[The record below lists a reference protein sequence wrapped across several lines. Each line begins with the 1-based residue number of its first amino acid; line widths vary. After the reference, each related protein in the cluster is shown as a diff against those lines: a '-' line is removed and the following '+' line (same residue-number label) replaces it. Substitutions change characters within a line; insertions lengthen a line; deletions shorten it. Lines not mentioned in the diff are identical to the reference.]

1 MPFSFYDIL
10 DESSEEEQFNSNVL
24 LEDEFDIDTSLDDVP
39 KPGEDQGGDAGDNS
53 QQPSDGD
60 QQQDGYDQQ
69 QDDGSGYDGQEGGDD
84 GSGEAPQDDQGGGED
99 SEDGEEP
106 VEANTDIF
114 DSLSADEQKIK
125 IMELQRLY
133 GEMYNSCDDISKRLN
148 DLNTDESNIDIIS
161 RVSDSMNILKKY
173 IQDYLI
179 GSFAKKSYVENDIMY
194 NRFLSIIS
202 SLTAVLDQ
210 LSHRE
215 KKQQDEFNKVT
226 NEITEHNGK
235 KNSASMN
242 IFDLF

>member
-60 QQQDGYDQQ
+60 QQQNGDDQQ
-69 QDDGSGYDGQEGGDD
+69 QDDGSGYEGQEGEDN
-84 GSGEAPQDDQGGGED
+84 GSGEAPQDDQDGGEA
-99 SEDGEEP
+99 SEDREEP

-148 DLNTDESNIDIIS
+148 DLDTDESNIDIIS

-202 SLTAVLDQ
+202 SLTDVLDQ
-210 LSHRE
+210 LSNRE

-226 NEITEHNGK
+226 SEITEHNGK
-235 KNSASMN
+235 K
-242 IFDLF
+242 

>member
-60 QQQDGYDQQ
+60 QQQNGDDK
-69 QDDGSGYDGQEGGDD
+69 QDDGSGYEGQEGEDD
-84 GSGEAPQDDQGGGED
+84 GSGEAPQDDQGGGEA

-148 DLNTDESNIDIIS
+148 DLDTDESNIDIIS

-202 SLTAVLDQ
+202 SLAAVLDQ
-210 LSHRE
+210 LSRRE

-226 NEITEHNGK
+226 SEITEHNGK
-235 KNSASMN
+235 K
-242 IFDLF
+242 

>member
-1 MPFSFYDIL
+1 MSFSFYDIL

-60 QQQDGYDQQ
+60 QQQNGDDQQ
-69 QDDGSGYDGQEGGDD
+69 QDDGSGDEGQEGEDD
-84 GSGEAPQDDQGGGED
+84 GSGEAPQDDQGGVED

-148 DLNTDESNIDIIS
+148 DLDTDESNIDIIS

-202 SLTAVLDQ
+202 SLAAVLDQ

-215 KKQQDEFNKVT
+215 KKQQDEFN
-226 NEITEHNGK
+226 N
-235 KNSASMN
+235 
-242 IFDLF
+242 

>member
-60 QQQDGYDQQ
+60 QQQNGDDQQ

-84 GSGEAPQDDQGGGED
+84 GSGETPQDDQGGVED

-148 DLNTDESNIDIIS
+148 DLDTDESNIDIIS

-202 SLTAVLDQ
+202 SLTDVLDQ

-215 KKQQDEFNKVT
+215 KKQQDEFN
-226 NEITEHNGK
+226 N
-235 KNSASMN
+235 
-242 IFDLF
+242 

>member
-60 QQQDGYDQQ
+60 QQQNGDDQQ
-69 QDDGSGYDGQEGGDD
+69 QDDGSGYEGQEGGDD
-84 GSGEAPQDDQGGGED
+84 GSGEAPQDDQGGVED

-133 GEMYNSCDDISKRLN
+133 GEMYNSCNDISKRLN
-148 DLNTDESNIDIIS
+148 DLDTDESNIDIIS

-202 SLTAVLDQ
+202 SLTDVLDQ
-210 LSHRE
+210 LSNRE

-226 NEITEHNGK
+226 SEITEHNGK
-235 KNSASMN
+235 K
-242 IFDLF
+242 

>member
-39 KPGEDQGGDAGDNS
+39 KPGEDQGGDAGGNS

-60 QQQDGYDQQ
+60 QQQNGDDQQ
-69 QDDGSGYDGQEGGDD
+69 QDDGSGDEGQEDGDD
-84 GSGEAPQDDQGGGED
+84 GSGEAPQDDQGGVED

-148 DLNTDESNIDIIS
+148 DLDTDESNIDIIS

-202 SLTAVLDQ
+202 SLTDVLDQ
-210 LSHRE
+210 LSNRE

-226 NEITEHNGK
+226 SEITEHNGK
-235 KNSASMN
+235 K
-242 IFDLF
+242 

>member
-39 KPGEDQGGDAGDNS
+39 KPGEDQGGDAVDNS
-53 QQPSDGD
+53 KQPSDGD
-60 QQQDGYDQQ
+60 QQQ
-69 QDDGSGYDGQEGGDD
+69 QDDRSGYEGQEGGDD
-84 GSGEAPQDDQGGGED
+84 GSGEAPQDDQGGGEA

-148 DLNTDESNIDIIS
+148 DLDTDESNIDIIS

-202 SLTAVLDQ
+202 SLTDVLDQ

-235 KNSASMN
+235 K
-242 IFDLF
+242 

>member
-10 DESSEEEQFNSNVL
+10 DESAEEQFNSNVL

-60 QQQDGYDQQ
+60 QQQDGDNQQ
-69 QDDGSGYDGQEGGDD
+69 QDD
-84 GSGEAPQDDQGGGED
+84 GSGEAPQDDQGGGEA

-148 DLNTDESNIDIIS
+148 DLDTDESNIDIIS

-173 IQDYLI
+173 FQDYLI

-235 KNSASMN
+235 K
-242 IFDLF
+242 

>member
-60 QQQDGYDQQ
+60 QQQDGDNQQ
-69 QDDGSGYDGQEGGDD
+69 QDDGSGYEGQEGGDD
-84 GSGEAPQDDQGGGED
+84 GSGEAPQDDQGGVED

-148 DLNTDESNIDIIS
+148 DLDTDESNIDIIS

-202 SLTAVLDQ
+202 SLTDVLDQ
-210 LSHRE
+210 LSNRE

-226 NEITEHNGK
+226 SEITEHNGK
-235 KNSASMN
+235 K
-242 IFDLF
+242 

>member
-60 QQQDGYDQQ
+60 QQQNGDDQQ

-84 GSGEAPQDDQGGGED
+84 GSGEAPQDDQGGVED

-148 DLNTDESNIDIIS
+148 DLDTDESNIDIIS

-202 SLTAVLDQ
+202 SLTDVLDQ
-210 LSHRE
+210 LSNRE

-226 NEITEHNGK
+226 SEITEHNGK
-235 KNSASMN
+235 K
-242 IFDLF
+242 

>member
-10 DESSEEEQFNSNVL
+10 DESSEEEQFNSNIL

-60 QQQDGYDQQ
+60 QQQNGDDQQ
-69 QDDGSGYDGQEGGDD
+69 QDDGSGYEGQEGEDD
-84 GSGEAPQDDQGGGED
+84 GSGEAPQDDQDGGEA

-148 DLNTDESNIDIIS
+148 DLDTDESNIDIIS

-202 SLTAVLDQ
+202 SLTDVLDQ
-210 LSHRE
+210 LSNRE

-226 NEITEHNGK
+226 SEITEHNGK
-235 KNSASMN
+235 K
-242 IFDLF
+242 

>member
-60 QQQDGYDQQ
+60 QQQDGDDQQ
-69 QDDGSGYDGQEGGDD
+69 QDDGSGYEGQEGADD
-84 GSGEAPQDDQGGGED
+84 GYGEAPQDDQGGGED

-148 DLNTDESNIDIIS
+148 DLDTDESNIDIIS

-202 SLTAVLDQ
+202 SLAAVLDQ

-215 KKQQDEFNKVT
+215 KKQQDDFNKVT
-226 NEITEHNGK
+226 
-235 KNSASMN
+235 S
-242 IFDLF
+242 

>member
-39 KPGEDQGGDAGDNS
+39 KPGEDQDGDAGDNS

-60 QQQDGYDQQ
+60 QQQNGDDQQ
-69 QDDGSGYDGQEGGDD
+69 QDDGYGDEDQEGGDD
-84 GSGEAPQDDQGGGED
+84 GSGEAPQDDQGGGEA

-106 VEANTDIF
+106 EEANTDIF

-148 DLNTDESNIDIIS
+148 DLDTDEYNIDIIS

-202 SLTAVLDQ
+202 SLAAVLDQ
-210 LSHRE
+210 LSNRE

-226 NEITEHNGK
+226 SEITEHNGK
-235 KNSASMN
+235 K
-242 IFDLF
+242 

>member
-24 LEDEFDIDTSLDDVP
+24 REDEFDIDTSLDDVP

-60 QQQDGYDQQ
+60 QQQDGDNQQ
-69 QDDGSGYDGQEGGDD
+69 QDD
-84 GSGEAPQDDQGGGED
+84 GSGEAPQDDQGGGEA

-148 DLNTDESNIDIIS
+148 DLDTDESNIDIIS

-202 SLTAVLDQ
+202 SLTDVLDQ
-210 LSHRE
+210 LSNRE

-226 NEITEHNGK
+226 SEITEHNGK
-235 KNSASMN
+235 K
-242 IFDLF
+242 

>member
-10 DESSEEEQFNSNVL
+10 NESSEEEQFNSNVL

-60 QQQDGYDQQ
+60 QQQNGDDQQ
-69 QDDGSGYDGQEGGDD
+69 QDDGSGDEGQEGEDD
-84 GSGEAPQDDQGGGED
+84 GSGEAPQYDQGGGED

-148 DLNTDESNIDIIS
+148 DLDTDESNIDIIS

-202 SLTAVLDQ
+202 SLTDVLDQ
-210 LSHRE
+210 LSNRE

-226 NEITEHNGK
+226 SEITEHNGK
-235 KNSASMN
+235 K
-242 IFDLF
+242 

>member
-60 QQQDGYDQQ
+60 QQQYGDDQQ
-69 QDDGSGYDGQEGGDD
+69 QDDGSGYEGQEGEDD

-148 DLNTDESNIDIIS
+148 DLDTDESNIDIIS

-202 SLTAVLDQ
+202 SLTDVLDQ

-215 KKQQDEFNKVT
+215 KKRQDEFNK
-226 NEITEHNGK
+226 
-235 KNSASMN
+235 
-242 IFDLF
+242 

>member
-60 QQQDGYDQQ
+60 QQQDGDDQQ

-84 GSGEAPQDDQGGGED
+84 GSGEAQQDDQGGGEA

-148 DLNTDESNIDIIS
+148 DLDTDESNIDIIS

-202 SLTAVLDQ
+202 SLTDVLDQ
-210 LSHRE
+210 LRSE
-215 KKQQDEFNKVT
+215 
-226 NEITEHNGK
+226 EHT
-235 KNSASMN
+235 SELQSQR
-242 IFDLF
+242 

>member
-60 QQQDGYDQQ
+60 QQQDGDDQQ
-69 QDDGSGYDGQEGGDD
+69 QDDGSGYEGQEGGDD
-84 GSGEAPQDDQGGGED
+84 GSGEASQDDQDGGEA

-148 DLNTDESNIDIIS
+148 DLDIDESNIDIIS

-179 GSFAKKSYVENDIMY
+179 GSFAKKSYIENDIMY

-202 SLTAVLDQ
+202 SLAAVLDQ

-226 NEITEHNGK
+226 SEITEHNGK
-235 KNSASMN
+235 K
-242 IFDLF
+242 

>member
-39 KPGEDQGGDAGDNS
+39 KPGEDQDGDAGDNS

-60 QQQDGYDQQ
+60 QQQNGDDQQ
-69 QDDGSGYDGQEGGDD
+69 QDDGYGDEDQEGGDD
-84 GSGEAPQDDQGGGED
+84 GSGEAPQDDQGGGEA

-148 DLNTDESNIDIIS
+148 DLDTDEYNIDIIS

-202 SLTAVLDQ
+202 SLAAVLDQ
-210 LSHRE
+210 LSNRE

-226 NEITEHNGK
+226 SEITEHNGK
-235 KNSASMN
+235 K
-242 IFDLF
+242 

>member
-39 KPGEDQGGDAGDNS
+39 KPGEDQDGDAGDNS

-60 QQQDGYDQQ
+60 QQQNGDDQQ
-69 QDDGSGYDGQEGGDD
+69 QDDGYGDEDQEGGDD
-84 GSGEAPQDDQGGGED
+84 GSGEAPQDDQGGGEA

-148 DLNTDESNIDIIS
+148 DLDTDEYNIDIIS

-179 GSFAKKSYVENDIMY
+179 GSFAKKSYVEYDIMF

-202 SLTAVLDQ
+202 SIAAVLDQ
-210 LSHRE
+210 LSNRE

-226 NEITEHNGK
+226 SEITEHNGK
-235 KNSASMN
+235 K
-242 IFDLF
+242 

>member
-10 DESSEEEQFNSNVL
+10 DESAEEEQFNSNVL

-60 QQQDGYDQQ
+60 QQQDGDNQQ
-69 QDDGSGYDGQEGGDD
+69 QDDGSGDEGGDD
-84 GSGEAPQDDQGGGED
+84 GSGEAPQDDQDGGEA

-106 VEANTDIF
+106 VEANPDIF

-148 DLNTDESNIDIIS
+148 DLDTDESNIDIIS

-226 NEITEHNGK
+226 N
-235 KNSASMN
+235 
-242 IFDLF
+242 

>member
-60 QQQDGYDQQ
+60 QKQDVDNQQ
-69 QDDGSGYDGQEGGDD
+69 QDDGSGDEGQEGGDD

-148 DLNTDESNIDIIS
+148 DLDTDESNIDIIS

-202 SLTAVLDQ
+202 SLAAVLDQ
-210 LSHRE
+210 LSNRE
-215 KKQQDEFNKVT
+215 KKQQDEFN
-226 NEITEHNGK
+226 N
-235 KNSASMN
+235 
-242 IFDLF
+242 

>member
-39 KPGEDQGGDAGDNS
+39 KPGEDQGGDAEGNS

-60 QQQDGYDQQ
+60 QQQDGDDQQ
-69 QDDGSGYDGQEGGDD
+69 QDDGSGYEGQEGEDD
-84 GSGEAPQDDQGGGED
+84 GSGEAPQDDQGGGEA

-148 DLNTDESNIDIIS
+148 DLDTDESNIDIIS

-202 SLTAVLDQ
+202 SLTDVLDQ
-210 LSHRE
+210 LSNRE

-226 NEITEHNGK
+226 SEITEHNGK
-235 KNSASMN
+235 K
-242 IFDLF
+242 

>member
-10 DESSEEEQFNSNVL
+10 DESTEEQFNSNVL

-39 KPGEDQGGDAGDNS
+39 KPGEDQGGNAGDNS
-53 QQPSDGD
+53 QQPSDGEQQNVD
-60 QQQDGYDQQ
+60 QSDDQQ
-69 QDDGSGYDGQEGGDD
+69 QDDGSGDEGQEG
-84 GSGEAPQDDQGGGED
+84 GEAPQDDQGGGEA

-106 VEANTDIF
+106 IEANTDIF

-148 DLNTDESNIDIIS
+148 DLDTDESNIDIIS

-202 SLTAVLDQ
+202 SLTNVLDQ
-210 LSHRE
+210 LSRRE

-235 KNSASMN
+235 K
-242 IFDLF
+242 

>member
-39 KPGEDQGGDAGDNS
+39 KPGEDQGGDAVDNS
-53 QQPSDGD
+53 KQPSDGD
-60 QQQDGYDQQ
+60 QQQ
-69 QDDGSGYDGQEGGDD
+69 QDDRSGYEGQEGGDD
-84 GSGEAPQDDQGGGED
+84 GSGEAPQDDQGGGEA

-148 DLNTDESNIDIIS
+148 DLDTDESNIDIIS

-202 SLTAVLDQ
+202 SLTDVLDQ

-215 KKQQDEFNKVT
+215 KKQQD
-226 NEITEHNGK
+226 
-235 KNSASMN
+235 
-242 IFDLF
+242 

>member
-60 QQQDGYDQQ
+60 QQQDGDDQQ
-69 QDDGSGYDGQEGGDD
+69 QDDGSGYEGQEGGDD

-148 DLNTDESNIDIIS
+148 DLDTEF
-161 RVSDSMNILKKY
+161 L
-173 IQDYLI
+173 
-179 GSFAKKSYVENDIMY
+179 GENDI
-194 NRFLSIIS
+194 
-202 SLTAVLDQ
+202 D
-210 LSHRE
+210 
-215 KKQQDEFNKVT
+215 
-226 NEITEHNGK
+226 G
-235 KNSASMN
+235 
-242 IFDLF
+242 

>member
-60 QQQDGYDQQ
+60 QQQNGDDQQ
-69 QDDGSGYDGQEGGDD
+69 QDDGSGYEGQEGEDD

-148 DLNTDESNIDIIS
+148 DLDTDESNIDIIS

-202 SLTAVLDQ
+202 SLTDVLDQ
-210 LSHRE
+210 LSNRE

-226 NEITEHNGK
+226 SEITEHNGK
-235 KNSASMN
+235 K
-242 IFDLF
+242 

>member
-1 MPFSFYDIL
+1 MSFSFYDIL

-60 QQQDGYDQQ
+60 QQQNGDDQQ
-69 QDDGSGYDGQEGGDD
+69 QDDGSGYEGQEGGDD

-148 DLNTDESNIDIIS
+148 DLDTDESNIDIIS

-202 SLTAVLDQ
+202 SLAAVLDQ
-210 LSHRE
+210 LSNRE

-226 NEITEHNGK
+226 SEITEHNGK
-235 KNSASMN
+235 K
-242 IFDLF
+242 

>member
-60 QQQDGYDQQ
+60 QQQDGDDQQ
-69 QDDGSGYDGQEGGDD
+69 QDDGSGYEGQEGGDD
-84 GSGEAPQDDQGGGED
+84 GSGEAPQDDQD

-148 DLNTDESNIDIIS
+148 DLDTDESNIDIIS

-235 KNSASMN
+235 K
-242 IFDLF
+242 

>member
-53 QQPSDGD
+53 QQPSDD
-60 QQQDGYDQQ
+60 DQQ
-69 QDDGSGYDGQEGGDD
+69 QDDGSGYEGQEGGDD

-179 GSFAKKSYVENDIMY
+179 GSFSKKSYVENDIMY

-202 SLTAVLDQ
+202 SLAAVLDQ

-226 NEITEHNGK
+226 SEITEHNGK
-235 KNSASMN
+235 K
-242 IFDLF
+242 

>member
-39 KPGEDQGGDAGDNS
+39 KPGEDQGGVAGDNS
-53 QQPSDGD
+53 QQPSGGD
-60 QQQDGYDQQ
+60 QQQDGDDQQ
-69 QDDGSGYDGQEGGDD
+69 QDDGSGYEGQEGVDD
-84 GSGEAPQDDQGGGED
+84 GSGEAPQDDQGGGEA

-210 LSHRE
+210 LSNRE
-215 KKQQDEFNKVT
+215 KKQYDEFNKVT

-235 KNSASMN
+235 K
-242 IFDLF
+242 

>member
-60 QQQDGYDQQ
+60 QQQDGDNQQ
-69 QDDGSGYDGQEGGDD
+69 QDD
-84 GSGEAPQDDQGGGED
+84 GSGEAPQDDQGGGEA

-148 DLNTDESNIDIIS
+148 DLDTDESNIDIIS

-202 SLTAVLDQ
+202 SLTDVLDQ
-210 LSHRE
+210 LSNRE

-226 NEITEHNGK
+226 SEITEHNGK
-235 KNSASMN
+235 K
-242 IFDLF
+242 

>member
-60 QQQDGYDQQ
+60 QQQNGDDQQ
-69 QDDGSGYDGQEGGDD
+69 QDDGSGYEGQEGGDD
-84 GSGEAPQDDQGGGED
+84 GSGETPQDDQGGVED

-148 DLNTDESNIDIIS
+148 DLDTDESNIDIIS

-202 SLTAVLDQ
+202 SLTDVLDQ
-210 LSHRE
+210 LSNRE

-226 NEITEHNGK
+226 SEITEHNGK
-235 KNSASMN
+235 K
-242 IFDLF
+242 